1 MRTLLTLLAFG
12 IATPLPAADPF
23 EFKDGDRVVLLGST
37 FIEREQKYG
46 YMEYMW
52 TVMNPDK
59 NVKFRNLGWSGD
71 TVWGEARN
79 GFDQSPK
86 GYERLVQV
94 TKDAKPTVIV
104 ICYGHNE
111 SFEGKAGVP
120 KFTAQLE
127 KLLNDLA
134 LTKARI
140 VLMSPT
146 PFQKA
151 GPITDPTPRNKN
163 LALYRDAMKWVAD
176 KQKLEFFDLYERYLP
191 LLEPEWIPATDNGIH
206 LSDSGYIN
214 VSFLLYWKSLTELNK
229 NYVEMFY
236 SGEVRNALF
245 KKIIEKNQLVF
256 HQWRPQNETYLF
268 LFRKH
273 EQGNN
278 AKDIPAFD
286 PLIAKAEKE
295 IQELKKALAK

>member
-1 MRTLLTLLAFG
+1 MRILLAFLTLG
-12 IATPLPAADPF
+12 FATQLLAADPF
-23 EFKDGDRVVLLGST
+23 EFKDGDRVVFLGST
-37 FIEREQKYG
+37 LVEREQKYG
-46 YMEYMW
+46 YWELAL
-52 TVMNPDK
+52 TLKNADK
-59 NVKFRNLGWSGD
+59 DVKFRNLGWSGD

-111 SFEGKAGVP
+111 SFEGKASVP

-127 KLLNDLA
+127 KLLDDLA
-134 LTKARI
+134 PTKARI

-146 PFQKA
+146 PFEESTLPKQMSYLDLTA
-151 GPITDPTPRNKN
+151 N
-163 LALYRDAMKWVAD
+163 LWTYRQVIEDVA
-176 KQKLEFFDLYERYLP
+176 KKKKLEFVDLCKQVEGRRWKIKN
-191 LLEPEWIPATDNGIH
+191 EQGIMENGMH
-206 LSDSGYIN
+206 LSGLGYA
-214 VSFLLYWKSLTELNK
+214 VTC
-229 NYVEMFY
+229 VEFGFHPFDDKTFEAAMTLCRAI
-236 SGEVRNALF
+236 VA
-245 KKIIEKNQLVF
+245 KNQLVF

-278 AKDIPAFD
+278 AKDIPAFG

>member
-1 MRTLLTLLAFG
+1 MRTLLAILALGIVSPLL
-12 IATPLPAADPF
+12 AADPF
-23 EFKDGDRVVLLGST
+23 AFKDGDRVVFLGST
-37 FIEREQKYG
+37 LIEREQKYG
-46 YMEYMW
+46 YWELAL
-52 TVMNPDK
+52 TLLNRDK
-59 NVKFRNLGWSGD
+59 NVTFRNLGWSGD

-111 SFEGKAGVP
+111 SFAGKAGVP
-120 KFTAQLE
+120 RFATQLE
-127 KLLNDLA
+127 KLIDDLA
-134 LTKARI
+134 PTKARI

-146 PFQKA
+146 PFLKG
-151 GPITDPTPRNKN
+151 GPITDPESRNKN
-163 LALYRDAMKWVAD
+163 LALYRDAIKVLAEKRQVQFVD
-176 KQKLEFFDLYERYLP
+176 LFDRLLSSGLKIDSENGLHLLDAGYVITAIYLFDP
-191 LLEPEWIPATDNGIH
+191 KPTIDAVNHFSNILAIPDDSLALLA
-206 LSDSGYIN
+206 
-214 VSFLLYWKSLTELNK
+214 
-229 NYVEMFY
+229 
-236 SGEVRNALF
+236 
-245 KKIIEKNQLVF
+245 KIVEKNQLVF

-286 PLIAKAEKE
+286 PLIAKACSSSA
-295 IQELKKALAK
+295 IFSWMIL

>member
-1 MRTLLTLLAFG
+1 MRTLLAVLALG
-12 IATPLPAADPF
+12 VATPLLAADPF
-23 EFKDGDRVVLLGST
+23 EFKDGDRVVFLGST
-37 FIEREQKYG
+37 LIEREQKYG
-46 YMEYMW
+46 YWELAL
-52 TVMNPDK
+52 TLKNADK
-59 NVKFRNLGWSGD
+59 NVTFRNLGWSGD

-127 KLLNDLA
+127 KLINDLA
-134 LTKARI
+134 PTKARI

-146 PFQKA
+146 PFEKA
-151 GPITDPTPRNKN
+151 GPITDPESRNKN
-163 LALYRDAMKWVAD
+163 LALYRDAIKATAE
-176 KQKLEFFDLYERYLP
+176 KRRAEFVDAFDAATFHAEGPPETITENGLHYGRLGYAISAQLLFHQPSSMAVLP
-191 LLEPEWIPATDNGIH
+191 LLD
-206 LSDSGYIN
+206 
-214 VSFLLYWKSLTELNK
+214 
-229 NYVEMFY
+229 
-236 SGEVRNALF
+236 
-245 KKIIEKNQLVF
+245 KIAEKNQLVF

>member
-1 MRTLLTLLAFG
+1 MRTLLAILALGFASRLNG
-12 IATPLPAADPF
+12 ADPF
-23 EFKDGDRVVLLGST
+23 VFKDGDRVVFLGST
-37 FIEREQKYG
+37 LIEREQKYG
-46 YMEYMW
+46 YWELAL
-52 TVMNPDK
+52 TLKNADK
-59 NVKFRNLGWSGD
+59 NVSFRNLGWSGD

-79 GFDQSPK
+79 GFDASPK

-127 KLLNDLA
+127 KLLDDLA
-134 LTKARI
+134 PTKARI

-146 PFQKA
+146 PFEKA
-151 GPITDPTPRNKN
+151 GPVTDSDSRNNN
-163 LALYRDAMKWVAD
+163 LALYRNAMKSVAE
-176 KQKLEFFDLYERYLP
+176 KRKLEFEDVFDYFHREFAPRRP
-191 LLEPEWIPATDNGIH
+191 LTENGIH
-206 LSDSGYIN
+206 YGEFGYQVTAKFLFPHSITAADS
-214 VSFLLYWKSLTELNK
+214 L
-229 NYVEMFY
+229 
-236 SGEVRNALF
+236 RA
-245 KKIIEKNQLVF
+245 KIIEKNQLVF

-295 IQELKKALAK
+295 IHELKKALK